1 MRVRVAGAR
10 VVLGGQ
16 AVTVAMSEIAPEAR
30 VFLRDACA
38 PPTVESFVDP
48 PRNSRYSPIM
58 FSDVV
63 KWIPRPQ
70 DVVLMNTEQLRDAFL
85 VPDVFGAGELR
96 GVFTGLDRLVVG
108 GAMPLQPL
116 ELPNHKKTGRAFFL
130 ERRELGAINIGGP
143 GAVHVDGQMFSL
155 GRLDCV
161 YVPMGTR
168 KVIFE
173 SARAADPAQFY
184 FLSCPAHAAYP
195 AAAMKKEDATRAAL
209 GTQASANRRTINKY
223 IHAGGI
229 PSCQLVM
236 GFTELAEGSVWNSFP
251 PHTHD
256 RRAEVYFYFDLNE
269 SILVHLMGAPTE
281 TRHLFVHNQQA
292 VLSPPWSIHC
302 GCGSANYRFIWGMA
316 GENQTFD
323 DMDGAVPTDL
333 R

>member
-1 MRVRVAGAR
+1 
-10 VVLGGQ
+10 
-16 AVTVAMSEIAPEAR
+16 
-30 VFLRDACA
+30 
-38 PPTVESFVDP
+38 
-48 PRNSRYSPIM
+48 M

-209 GTQASANRRTINKY
+209 GTQASAAAFRAASSSWASLN
-223 IHAGGI
+223 
-229 PSCQLVM
+229 
-236 GFTELAEGSVWNSFP
+236 W
-251 PHTHD
+251 
-256 RRAEVYFYFDLNE
+256 RRAASGIRSRPTRTTGAQRST
-269 SILVHLMGAPTE
+269 SI
-281 TRHLFVHNQQA
+281 
-292 VLSPPWSIHC
+292 SI
-302 GCGSANYRFIWGMA
+302 
-316 GENQTFD
+316 
-323 DMDGAVPTDL
+323 
-333 R
+333 